1 MIRPRDFVIA
11 AALTAA
17 MSAPALAQT
26 APSGETRTGWFAS
39 GFVGANFGTSRD
51 DLIDVGDDLDDFD
64 LDVLDGDDGGAS
76 WDFGGSLGYTWNGV
90 FGAEFLAD
98 YAPSVGGAGV
108 LFVEEPSVSSYMGN
122 IIWSVPLGE
131 GKYQPFLSGG
141 FGLIRVNADAFTV
154 IGDPLSPDVSAS
166 QNMFGGNIGGG
177 IMAFAGNVGFRGDIR
192 YYSASGGDDLPELA
206 DLTTGDTIGER
217 IGNRVGAAAFSGL
230 SFWRGNVGVAFRW

>member
-1 MIRPRDFVIA
+1 MMRATDFVIA

-26 APSGETRTGWFAS
+26 TNAPDERTGWFAS
-39 GFVGANFGTSRD
+39 AFVGANFGTSRD
-51 DLIDVGDDLDDFD
+51 NIVEGVDDLDLD
-64 LDVLDGDDGGAS
+64 LDDGGAS
-76 WDFGGSLGYTWNGV
+76 FDFGGSVGYTWNGS
-90 FGAEFLAD
+90 FGGEFIAD

-108 LFVEEPSVSSYMGN
+108 LFVDEPSVSSYMGN
-122 IIWSVPLGE
+122 IVWSVPLGE

-141 FGLIRVNADAFTV
+141 FGLIRVNADAFLV

-192 YYSASGGDDLPELA
+192 YYTASGSDNLEEFVDD
-206 DLTTGDTIGER
+206 TTGDTIGNR
-217 IGNRVGAAAFSGL
+217 IGASAFSGL
-230 SFWRGNVGVAFRW
+230 SFWRGNVGLAFRW